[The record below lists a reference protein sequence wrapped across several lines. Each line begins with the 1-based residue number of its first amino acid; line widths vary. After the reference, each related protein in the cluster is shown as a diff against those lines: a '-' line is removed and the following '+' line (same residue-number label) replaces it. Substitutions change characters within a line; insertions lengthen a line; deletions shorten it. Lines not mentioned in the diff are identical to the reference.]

1 MNDCYEGQPG
11 LDGARMIT
19 TRAETPTHTA
29 PTMRTLLATLALCAA
44 LGSAFLFGLT
54 SALDD
59 MTKRDCQ
66 LGSVPA
72 CIQLKKAG
80 LL

>member
-19 TRAETPTHTA
+19 TRAETPTHIA
-29 PTMRTLLATLALCAA
+29 PTMRTFLCSFALCLA
-44 LGSAFLFGLT
+44 LGSAFCFALSST
-54 SALDD
+54 LDD

-66 LGSVPA
+66 FGSVRA
-72 CIQLKKAG
+72 CVQLKQAG